1 MVFIDVPLLA
11 IYIYVILLNC
21 GLGVSVS
28 NAATVNLYP
37 TNLRYI
43 IRYCI
48 GSFDMLLCA
57 QYQFYLI
64 VTGQCRSPFS
74 Y

>member
-48 GSFDMLLCA
+48 GSFDML
-57 QYQFYLI
+57 
-64 VTGQCRSPFS
+64 
-74 Y
+74 